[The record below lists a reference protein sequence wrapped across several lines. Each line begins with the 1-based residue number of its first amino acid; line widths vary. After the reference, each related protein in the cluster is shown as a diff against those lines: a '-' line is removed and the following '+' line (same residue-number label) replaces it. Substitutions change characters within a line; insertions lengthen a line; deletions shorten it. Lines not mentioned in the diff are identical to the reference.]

1 MGLARYSHIVHTKP
15 KNKSNME
22 NLSNT
27 LRTLLAKNIVRFTFR
42 KVDGTIRTAIGT
54 RNLGIASATL
64 GYEIPMPK
72 GDVQPYSYYDLEK
85 CGWRSYKPNNLI
97 SIDGIEK
104 PKPSLPKREIPISGL
119 PIGIVAGEMPSHTD
133 KFPISEIIGA
143 IFGGGIIGEQVE
155 EKPTDKMADLLT
167 NAKTSL
173 TNALTD
179 INALLAY
186 LNK

>member
-1 MGLARYSHIVHTKP
+1 
-15 KNKSNME
+15 
-22 NLSNT
+22 
-27 LRTLLAKNIVRFTFR
+27 
-42 KVDGTIRTAIGT
+42 
-54 RNLGIASATL
+54 
-64 GYEIPMPK
+64 MPK

-133 KFPISEIIGA
+133 KFPISEIIG
-143 IFGGGIIGEQVE
+143 EQVE

>member
-133 KFPISEIIGA
+133 KFPISEIIG
-143 IFGGGIIGEQVE
+143 EQVE